1 MLEGRLT
8 LTPIDAL
15 TELTWKA
22 QDLAEKAGGRRVAIG
37 IAGGPGTGKSTLAA
51 QLVAALN
58 VANPGSAALVPM
70 DGFHMKHAKLEGL
83 GQTDFKGAPHT
94 FEAGA
99 FVAFLQG
106 LKAATGPVS
115 GPGYSRKI
123 EDTVEDAFT
132 VPAETQV
139 LVVEGNYL
147 LLDTGDWAQVRPLLD
162 FSAFIVVPRE
172 MVRER
177 LMKRHG
183 EEGLFSEER
192 NRAHIERNDLPN
204 YDLIM
209 TTLGRADLVIDLEVA
224 Q

>member
-1 MLEGRLT
+1 MQRLRLT
-8 LTPIDAL
+8 PEAAL
-15 TELTWKA
+15 RHLQTVASGLF
-22 QDLAEKAGGRRVAIG
+22 GRRVAIG
-37 IAGGPGTGKSTLAA
+37 FAGGPGVGKSTLAA

-58 VANPGSAALVPM
+58 EASPGRAALVPM
-70 DGFHMKHAKLEGL
+70 DGFHMKHAKLEAM

-94 FEAGA
+94 FEAGD
-99 FVAFLQG
+99 FVAFLKK
-106 LKAATGPVS
+106 LKTATGPVN

-132 VPAETQV
+132 VAPEAQI

-147 LLDTGDWAQVRPLLD
+147 LLDTGEWTGVKPLLD
-162 FSAFIVVPRE
+162 FSVFFTVPRD

-183 EEGLFSEER
+183 EEGLFTEER

-209 TTLGRADLVIDLEVA
+209 LTQDRADLVIELEVA

>member
-1 MLEGRLT
+1 MQRVRLAPDAALRHLENVVDGLEG
-8 LTPIDAL
+8 
-15 TELTWKA
+15 K
-22 QDLAEKAGGRRVAIG
+22 RVAIG
-37 IAGGPGTGKSTLAA
+37 LAGGPGVGKSTLAA
-51 QLVAALN
+51 QLVASLN
-58 VANPGSAALVPM
+58 AASPGRAALVPM
-70 DGFHMKHAKLEGL
+70 DGFHMKHAKLEDL
-83 GQTDFKGAPHT
+83 GQVDFKGAPHT

-99 FVAFLQG
+99 FVAFLRG

-123 EDTVEDAFT
+123 EDTVEDVFT

-139 LVVEGNYL
+139 LVIEGNYL
-147 LLDTGDWAQVRPLLD
+147 LLTTGDWAQVRPLLN